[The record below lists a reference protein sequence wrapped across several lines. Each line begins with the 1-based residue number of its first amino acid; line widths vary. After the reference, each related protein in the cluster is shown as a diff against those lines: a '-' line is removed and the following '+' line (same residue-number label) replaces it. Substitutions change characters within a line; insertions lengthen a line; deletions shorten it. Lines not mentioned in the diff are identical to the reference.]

1 MDIRKLS
8 LPERIFAIKGLK
20 AVVALVHTIS
30 MCPEMKFCC
39 LTYNNQG
46 IFMVPYLMW
55 RNKTKPLVNFLWQVL
70 HWNWW
75 ELDIKYQ
82 KEIEPNQKHRVAMEQ
97 FGHLERFLSS
107 VISHMI
113 IENISS
119 VKRLGAIRALEFFLL
134 HVCLDV
140 PFQDL
145 NLGELFFAELT
156 GKRFHQTFTLFLL
169 LLILQL
175 FIVQVLS
182 YLNGWTS
189 ELNHLWMKSVTSLNE
204 LILLIIS
211 CLKWECLHLLSFSW
225 NWRVLFLYQ

>member
-1 MDIRKLS
+1 
-8 LPERIFAIKGLK
+8 
-20 AVVALVHTIS
+20 
-30 MCPEMKFCC
+30 
-39 LTYNNQG
+39 
-46 IFMVPYLMW
+46 
-55 RNKTKPLVNFLWQVL
+55 
-70 HWNWW
+70 
-75 ELDIKYQ
+75 
-82 KEIEPNQKHRVAMEQ
+82 MEQ

-140 PFQDL
+140 PLQDL

-189 ELNHLWMKSVTSLNE
+189 ELNHL
-204 LILLIIS
+204 
-211 CLKWECLHLLSFSW
+211 
-225 NWRVLFLYQ
+225 